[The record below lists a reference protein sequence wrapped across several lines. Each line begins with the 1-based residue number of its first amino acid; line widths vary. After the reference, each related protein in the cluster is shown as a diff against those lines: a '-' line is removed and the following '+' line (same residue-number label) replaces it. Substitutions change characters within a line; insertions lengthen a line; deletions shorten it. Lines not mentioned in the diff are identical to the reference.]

1 MIFGVQY
8 NKKECSLALDIG
20 TEAVK
25 AVVFEKTDHRYN
37 ILSSVLEYFDELR
50 PFDNDK
56 VILKTKEEAI
66 RLSGKSPKEL
76 LLSLAPSILKTS
88 VGKLKKKWQGYL
100 FKITES
106 CPKILSLLTG
116 KFWKSKLTVMKF
128 RVFSDTAG
136 EIWNLRF

>member
-25 AVVFEKTDHRYN
+25 AVVFEKTDHQYN

-76 LLSLAPSILKTS
+76 LLSLAPSILKTR
-88 VGKLKKKWQGYL
+88 VGKINFSRKNFGKIIAKVLKNIDSEAVLKELKETVAQ
-100 FKITES
+100 
-106 CPKILSLLTG
+106 LTKEFPVYPG
-116 KFWKSKLTVMKF
+116 MT
-128 RVFSDTAG
+128 
-136 EIWNLRF
+136 I